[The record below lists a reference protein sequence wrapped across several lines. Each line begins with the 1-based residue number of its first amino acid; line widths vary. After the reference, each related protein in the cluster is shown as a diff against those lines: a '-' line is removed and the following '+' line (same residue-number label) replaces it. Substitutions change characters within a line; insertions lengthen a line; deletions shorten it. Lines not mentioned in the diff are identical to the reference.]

1 MKNHA
6 LKPKELKELK
16 DRIIKENCPY
26 LKPVSAIGYNYILE
40 YQDKKYRVQVKIRQ
54 STTKYDIAPSQEDG
68 CDIFAWI
75 DLDNNE
81 ISFLSNKVYMEN
93 CELHSFW
100 KNKNK
105 RYKGKKYQLSM
116 KKFKVLATK
125 NIFNVAD
132 NYTLNY
138 GVLPI

>member
-16 DRIIKENCPY
+16 DKIIKERFPDM
-26 LKPVSAIGYNYILE
+26 KSVSAIGYNYIFE
-40 YQDKKYRVQVKIRQ
+40 NQNTKYRVQIKIRQ

-68 CDIFAWI
+68 CDIFGWI

-81 ISFLSNKVYMEN
+81 ISFLSNKEYMDN

-105 RYKGKKYQLSM
+105 RYKGKKWQLSI
-116 KKFKVLATK
+116 KKFKELATK
-125 NIFNVAD
+125 NIFDVAD
-132 NYTLNY
+132 NSVLNY

>member
-16 DRIIKENCPY
+16 DKIIKERFPDM
-26 LKPVSAIGYNYILE
+26 KPVSAIGYNYIFE
-40 YQDKKYRVQVKIRQ
+40 YQNTKYRVQIKIRQ

-68 CDIFAWI
+68 CDIFGWI

-81 ISFLSNKVYMEN
+81 ISFLSNKEYMDN

-105 RYKGKKYQLSM
+105 RYKGKKWQLSI
-116 KKFKVLATK
+116 KKFKELATK
-125 NIFNVAD
+125 NIFDVAD
-132 NYTLNY
+132 NSVLNY

>member
-16 DRIIKENCPY
+16 DKIIKERFPDI
-26 LKPVSAIGYNYILE
+26 KSVSAIGYNYIFE
-40 YQDKKYRVQVKIRQ
+40 NQNTKYRVQIKIRQ

-68 CDIFAWI
+68 CDIFGWI

-81 ISFLSNKVYMEN
+81 ISFLSNKEYMDN

-105 RYKGKKYQLSM
+105 RYKGKKWQLSI
-116 KKFKVLATK
+116 KKFKELATK
-125 NIFNVAD
+125 NIFDVAD
-132 NYTLNY
+132 NSVLNY